1 MVTGQFGGFVD
12 DEQVGVLFPVQ
23 LLIAAGQ
30 AEGGEI
36 QVNPPILLVRTPGVA
51 GLFATIETS
60 YRVTRELA
68 HSVARKLL
76 PTCTEL
82 SWSPLPRSQQSWCR
96 SSRRSSPVPFV
107 GCASR
112 TFDNCADLGHDG
124 LAG

>member
-30 AEGGEI
+30 AERGEI

-60 YRVTRELA
+60 SRITRKLA
-68 HSVARKLL
+68 HGVAYMLL
-76 PTCTEL
+76 PSGTEL
-82 SWSPLPRSQQSWCR
+82 SWSPLQRSQQGCCR
-96 SSRRSSPVPFV
+96 SARRFFSSSL
-107 GCASR
+107 CR
-112 TFDNCADLGHDG
+112 LRLTHL
-124 LAG
+124 